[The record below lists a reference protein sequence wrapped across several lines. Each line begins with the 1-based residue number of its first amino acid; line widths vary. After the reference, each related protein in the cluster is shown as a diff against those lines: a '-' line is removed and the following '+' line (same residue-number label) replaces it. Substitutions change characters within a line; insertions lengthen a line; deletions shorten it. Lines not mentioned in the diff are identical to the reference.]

1 VWMRL
6 KLCLKAGDREEC
18 SDKLGPGEPMSRTSH
33 AKIIYTGVMH
43 RRREQVLLLLDFPVG
58 RQALQI
64 APRGHSFRAI
74 TVVLQ

>member
-1 VWMRL
+1 MRS

-18 SDKLGPGEPMSRTSH
+18 SDKLGPGEPTSH
-33 AKIIYTGVMH
+33 TSYLKIIYMGVMQRH
-43 RRREQVLLLLDFPVG
+43 REQVLLLVNFPVG

-64 APRGHSFRAI
+64 APRGHSFLAI